1 MGQNQFRWS
10 NEQLRE
16 HVEIIDGTRSPHKL
30 LKNATYLNS
39 YIREWMEANIWIY
52 DDRIIYVGEKLPEQ
66 LHECEVIDCDGKYVV
81 PSYIEPHA
89 HPYQLYN
96 PETLANHAMQSGTTT
111 LLMII

>member
-52 DDRIIYVGEKLPEQ
+52 DDRIIYVGENYQSNYMNVKLLIVMESMSF
-66 LHECEVIDCDGKYVV
+66 LV
-81 PSYIEPHA
+81 
-89 HPYQLYN
+89 
-96 PETLANHAMQSGTTT
+96 T
-111 LLMII
+111 